1 MKNFQMTTSGVMITL
16 LFLSLSGCIPR
27 QATQTVRPTVNESP
41 WAARTVRSEATG
53 QEYQYLHLGGPGES
67 APRLLLLHGGFFD
80 QRMWLNMND
89 LGRQFEVFAM
99 GMPSESP
106 LYEGRVENYG
116 DIAHDFLHALR
127 IDDLVVVGQSAGGW
141 VAVDL
146 VSRHQDLNVRALV
159 LISTSMFAITEE
171 EVEQRIEV
179 MTTASEM
186 EPERLRATV
195 EYAVGR
201 AELDHA
207 PGELQLEDIFYVR
220 PYGYYDQLFGVALNQ
235 GDRRQA
241 TDQITCP
248 VLAIH
253 GTGDETIPFEAAQAT
268 PSLFSDA
275 TLVPMEGLDHAM
287 TFSHGSQ
294 VSEVI
299 LEFVEERA
307 IFAPV
312 AEQPLAT
319 ASRQSPAAS
328 P

>member
-1 MKNFQMTTSGVMITL
+1 MTHRRLTSSGALGAL

-27 QATQTVRPTVNESP
+27 QPTQTVRPNVDESP
-41 WAARTVRSEATG
+41 WNARTVRSEATG
-53 QEYQYLHLGGPGES
+53 QEYQYLHLAGPRES

-89 LGRQFEVFAM
+89 LGREFEVFAL

-106 LYEGRVENYG
+106 MYEGRVENYG
-116 DIAHDFLHALR
+116 DIAHDFLQALG

-141 VAVDL
+141 AAVDL

-159 LISTSMFAITEE
+159 LISTGMFATSEE
-171 EVEQRIEV
+171 EVEQRIETS
-179 MTTASEM
+179 TTASEM

-201 AELDHA
+201 AELDQA
-207 PGELQLEDIFYVR
+207 PGEIQLEDIFYVR
-220 PYGYYDQLFGVALNQ
+220 PYSYYEQLFGSTLNQ

-253 GTGDETIPFEAAQAT
+253 GTDDETIPFEAAQST
-268 PSLFSDA
+268 TSVFSDA

-287 TFSHGSQ
+287 TFSHGPQ
-294 VSEVI
+294 VSATI
-299 LEFVEERA
+299 LEFVEERSLL
-307 IFAPV
+307 AP
-312 AEQPLAT
+312 APDPQPLA
-319 ASRQSPAAS
+319 SNN
-328 P
+328 

>member
-1 MKNFQMTTSGVMITL
+1 MTHHRVTTGGAVVAL

-27 QATQTVRPTVNESP
+27 QPTQTARPNVDESP
-41 WAARTVRSEATG
+41 WSARTVRSEATG
-53 QEYQYLHLGGPGES
+53 QEYQYLHLAGTGGEQS

-89 LGRQFEVFAM
+89 LGRQFEVFAL

-116 DIAHDFLHALR
+116 DIANDFLQALG

-159 LISTSMFAITEE
+159 LISTGMFSVTEE
-171 EVEQRIEV
+171 EIEQRVEFS
-179 MTTASEM
+179 TTASEM

-201 AELDHA
+201 AELDEA
-207 PGELQLEDIFYVR
+207 PGDLQLDDIFYVR
-220 PYGYYDQLFGVALNQ
+220 PYTYYEQLFGSTLNQ

-248 VLAIH
+248 VLVIH
-253 GTGDETIPFEAAQAT
+253 GTDDETIPFEAAQST
-268 PSLFSDA
+268 PSVFSDA

-287 TFSHGSQ
+287 TFSHGPQ
-294 VSEVI
+294 VSATI
-299 LEFVEERA
+299 LEFVEQRDLLVPEP
-307 IFAPV
+307 AP
-312 AEQPLAT
+312 
-319 ASRQSPAAS
+319 SPHPTPS
-328 P
+328 L